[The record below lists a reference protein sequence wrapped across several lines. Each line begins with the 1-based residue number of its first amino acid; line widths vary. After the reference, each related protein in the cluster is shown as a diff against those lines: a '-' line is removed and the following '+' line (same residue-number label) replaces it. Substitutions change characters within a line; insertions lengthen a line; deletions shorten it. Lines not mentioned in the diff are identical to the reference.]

1 MAFFAEIKQLIRL
14 ATPLLAAQLLSTAT
28 GVVDTIMSGHY
39 HANDLAAVA
48 IGNSLWLPLFLLIS
62 GLLIATTSMVARFHG
77 AGDKAAIVTTTQ
89 QSIWMALLAS
99 LVASG
104 LLINIDLVLGWLQ
117 LEPELVRITDG
128 YLFAIAF
135 GMPAAAIF
143 NGLRG
148 FTEGMGR
155 TKPYMISSLLAFLA
169 NIPLNYALIYGVWG
183 LPEMGGVGC
192 GWATAM
198 SMWMQV
204 LVLGWFTSRSA
215 DYGGVSLYRHWQWP
229 QLAEIRKVFKLGF
242 PIAIAV
248 FAEVSIFSAIALLLA
263 PLGAL
268 MVAGHQVALSVS
280 HMIFMLPLSLAQAI
294 TIRVGFF
301 LGRDQQVLANNVA
314 RTGIMGAVLL
324 SMMTMLLILSFRETI
339 VGWFTSDIEVQA
351 LAASLFVFMAIYQL
365 PDHVQIAANAALR
378 AYHDTRVPLFLI
390 LLAYWVVALPLGY
403 TLARTD
409 LIVEAIAAKGFW
421 LGLLAGLSI
430 TSVLLTRRLYKIASR
445 PMAASPKPA
454 VDETS

>member
-1 MAFFAEIKQLIRL
+1 MKQLLRL

-28 GVVDTIMSGHY
+28 GVVDTIMAGHY
-39 HANDLAAVA
+39 NANDLASVAV
-48 IGNSLWLPLFLLIS
+48 GNSLWLPLYLLVS

-77 AGDKAAIVTTTQ
+77 AGDKPAIVTTTQ
-89 QSIWMALLAS
+89 QSIWMALIAA
-99 LVASG
+99 LVAA
-104 LLINIDLVLGWLQ
+104 LMLMNIGPVLVWLE
-117 LEPELVRITDG
+117 LEPELIRITDG
-128 YLFAIAF
+128 YVYAVAF
-135 GMPAAAIF
+135 GFPAAAIF

-155 TKPYMISSLLAFLA
+155 TRPYMISSLLAFLA

-198 SMWMQV
+198 SMWIQV
-204 LVLGWFTSRSA
+204 LVLGWFTSRSKE
-215 DYGGVSLYRHWQWP
+215 YGGISLYSHWQGP
-229 QLAEIRKVFKLGF
+229 QLQAIRKIFALGF

-268 MVAGHQVALSVS
+268 VVAGHQVALSVS
-280 HMIFMLPLSLAQAI
+280 HMIFMLPLSLSQAI

-301 LGRDQQVLANNVA
+301 LGRGEQHQANMVA
-314 RTGIMGAVLL
+314 RTGIMGAALL
-324 SMMTMLLILSFRETI
+324 SMITMTLILCFRETI
-339 VGWFTSDIEVQA
+339 VAWFTTDVEVQV
-351 LAASLFVFMAIYQL
+351 LAASVFVFMAVYQF

-378 AYHDTRVPLFLI
+378 AYHDTRVPLLLI

-403 TLARTD
+403 ILARTD
-409 LIVEAIAAKGFW
+409 WLGEPIAAKGFW
-421 LGLLAGLSI
+421 IGLLAGLAI
-430 TSVLLTRRLYKIASR
+430 TGVLLTLRLYKIASR
-445 PMAASPKPA
+445 PVVKG
-454 VDETS
+454 

>member
-1 MAFFAEIKQLIRL
+1 LTFFTEIKQLLRL
-14 ATPLLAAQLLSTAT
+14 AAPLLAAQLLSTAT

-48 IGNSLWLPLFLLIS
+48 VGNSLWLPLFLLVS
-62 GLLIATTSMVARFHG
+62 GMLIATTSMVARFHG
-77 AGDKAAIVTTTQ
+77 AGDKQAIVTTTQ
-89 QSIWMALLAS
+89 QSIWLALIAA
-99 LVASG
+99 LVAALALMNVG
-104 LLINIDLVLGWLQ
+104 PVLVWLE

-128 YLFAIAF
+128 YLYAVAF
-135 GMPAAAIF
+135 GFPAAAIF

-155 TKPYMISSLLAFLA
+155 TKPYMISSLLAFLV

-198 SMWMQV
+198 SMWIQV
-204 LVLGWFTSRSA
+204 LVLGWFTSRSKE
-215 DYGGVSLYRHWQWP
+215 YGGISLYSRWQMP
-229 QLAEIRKVFKLGF
+229 QLQEIRKIFALGF

-268 MVAGHQVALSVS
+268 VVAGHQVALSVS
-280 HMIFMLPLSLAQAI
+280 HMIFMLPLSLSQAI

-301 LGRDQQVLANNVA
+301 LGRGEQQQANAVA
-314 RTGIMGAVLL
+314 RTGIMGAALL
-324 SMMTMLLILSFRETI
+324 SMFTMTMILCFRETI
-339 VGWFTSDIEVQA
+339 VAWFTSDAEVQL
-351 LAASLFVFMAIYQL
+351 LAASVFVFMAVYQF

-378 AYHDTRVPLFLI
+378 AYHDTRVPLLLI
-390 LLAYWVVALPLGY
+390 LLACWVVALPLGY
-403 TLARTD
+403 ILARTD
-409 LIVEAIAAKGFW
+409 WLVEPIAAQGFW
-421 LGLLAGLSI
+421 IGLLVGLAI
-430 TSVLLTRRLYKIASR
+430 TGVLLTLRLYKIASR
-445 PMAASPKPA
+445 PMVKG
-454 VDETS
+454 

>member
-1 MAFFAEIKQLIRL
+1 LTFFTEIKQLLRL
-14 ATPLLAAQLLSTAT
+14 AAPLLAAQLLSTAT

-48 IGNSLWLPLFLLIS
+48 VGNSLWLPLFLLVS
-62 GLLIATTSMVARFHG
+62 GMLIATTSMVARFHG
-77 AGDKAAIVTTTQ
+77 AGDKQAIVTTTQ
-89 QSIWMALLAS
+89 QRIWLALIAA
-99 LVASG
+99 LVAAVALMNVG
-104 LLINIDLVLGWLQ
+104 PVLVWLG
-117 LEPELVRITDG
+117 LEPELIRITDG
-128 YLFAIAF
+128 YLYAVAF
-135 GMPAAAIF
+135 GFPAAAIF

-204 LVLGWFTSRSA
+204 LVLLWFTSRPKKYA
-215 DYGGVSLYRHWQWP
+215 GIRLYRRWQKP
-229 QLAEIRKVFKLGF
+229 QLLEMRKVFSLGF

-268 MVAGHQVALSVS
+268 VVAGHQVALSVS
-280 HMIFMLPLSLAQAI
+280 HMIFMLPLSLSQAI

-301 LGRDQQVLANNVA
+301 LGRGEQQQANAVA
-314 RTGIMGAVLL
+314 RTGIMGAALL
-324 SMMTMLLILSFRETI
+324 SMFTMTMILCFRETI
-339 VGWFTSDIEVQA
+339 VAWFTSDVEVQL
-351 LAASLFVFMAIYQL
+351 LAASVFVFMAVYQF

-378 AYHDTRVPLFLI
+378 AYHDTRVPLLLI

-403 TLARTD
+403 ILARTD
-409 LIVEAIAAKGFW
+409 WLVEPIAAQGFW
-421 LGLLAGLSI
+421 IGLLVGLAI
-430 TSVLLTRRLYKIASR
+430 TGVLLTLRLYKIASR
-445 PMAASPKPA
+445 PMLK
-454 VDETS
+454 D

>member
-1 MAFFAEIKQLIRL
+1 LTFFTEIKQLLRL
-14 ATPLLAAQLLSTAT
+14 AAPLLAAQLLSTAT

-48 IGNSLWLPLFLLIS
+48 VGNSLWLPLFLLVS
-62 GLLIATTSMVARFHG
+62 GMLIATTSMVARFHG
-77 AGDKAAIVTTTQ
+77 AGDKQAIVTTTQ
-89 QSIWMALLAS
+89 QSIWLALIAA
-99 LVASG
+99 LVAAVVLMNVG
-104 LLINIDLVLGWLQ
+104 PVLVWLG
-117 LEPELVRITDG
+117 LEPELIRITDG
-128 YLFAIAF
+128 YLYAVAF
-135 GMPAAAIF
+135 GFPAAAIF

-204 LVLGWFTSRSA
+204 LVLLWFTSRPKKYA
-215 DYGGVSLYRHWQWP
+215 GIRLYRRWQKP
-229 QLAEIRKVFKLGF
+229 QLLEMRKVFSLGF

-268 MVAGHQVALSVS
+268 VVAGHQVALSVS
-280 HMIFMLPLSLAQAI
+280 HMIFMLPLSLSQAI

-301 LGRDQQVLANNVA
+301 LGRGEQQQANAVA
-314 RTGIMGAVLL
+314 RTGIMGAALL
-324 SMMTMLLILSFRETI
+324 SMFTMTMILCFRETI
-339 VGWFTSDIEVQA
+339 VAWFTSDVEVQL
-351 LAASLFVFMAIYQL
+351 LAASVFVFMAVYQF

-378 AYHDTRVPLFLI
+378 AYHDTRVPLLLI

-403 TLARTD
+403 ILARTD
-409 LIVEAIAAKGFW
+409 WLVEPIAAQGFW
-421 LGLLAGLSI
+421 IGLLVGLAI
-430 TSVLLTRRLYKIASR
+430 TGVLLTLRLYKIASR
-445 PMAASPKPA
+445 PMLK
-454 VDETS
+454 D

>member
-1 MAFFAEIKQLIRL
+1 
-14 ATPLLAAQLLSTAT
+14 
-28 GVVDTIMSGHY
+28 VVDTIMSGHY

-48 IGNSLWLPLFLLIS
+48 VGNSLWLPLFLLVS
-62 GLLIATTSMVARFHG
+62 GMLIATTSMVARFHG
-77 AGDKAAIVTTTQ
+77 AGDKQAIVTTTQ
-89 QSIWMALLAS
+89 QSIWLALIAA
-99 LVASG
+99 LVAAVVLMNVG
-104 LLINIDLVLGWLQ
+104 PVLVWLG
-117 LEPELVRITDG
+117 LEPELIRITDG
-128 YLFAIAF
+128 YLYAVAF
-135 GMPAAAIF
+135 GFPAAAIF

-204 LVLGWFTSRSA
+204 LVLLWFTSRPKKYA
-215 DYGGVSLYRHWQWP
+215 GIRLYRRWQKP
-229 QLAEIRKVFKLGF
+229 QLLEMRKVFSLGF

-268 MVAGHQVALSVS
+268 VVAGHQVALSVS
-280 HMIFMLPLSLAQAI
+280 HMIFMLPLSLSQAI

-301 LGRDQQVLANNVA
+301 LGRGEQQQANAVA
-314 RTGIMGAVLL
+314 RTGIMGAALL
-324 SMMTMLLILSFRETI
+324 SMFTMTMILCFRETI
-339 VGWFTSDIEVQA
+339 VAWFTSDVEVQL
-351 LAASLFVFMAIYQL
+351 LAASVFVFMAVYQF

-378 AYHDTRVPLFLI
+378 AYHDTRVPLLLI

-403 TLARTD
+403 ILARTD
-409 LIVEAIAAKGFW
+409 WLVEPIAAQGFW
-421 LGLLAGLSI
+421 IGLLVGLAI
-430 TSVLLTRRLYKIASR
+430 TGVLLTLRLYKIASR
-445 PMAASPKPA
+445 PMLK
-454 VDETS
+454 D

>member
-1 MAFFAEIKQLIRL
+1 LTFFTEIKQLLRL
-14 ATPLLAAQLLSTAT
+14 AAPLLAAQLLSTAT

-48 IGNSLWLPLFLLIS
+48 VGNSLWLPLFLLVS
-62 GLLIATTSMVARFHG
+62 GMLIATTSMVARFHG
-77 AGDKAAIVTTTQ
+77 AGDKQAIVTTTQ
-89 QSIWMALLAS
+89 QSIWLALIAA
-99 LVASG
+99 LVAAVALMNVG
-104 LLINIDLVLGWLQ
+104 PVLVWLG
-117 LEPELVRITDG
+117 LEPELIRITDG
-128 YLFAIAF
+128 YLYAVAF
-135 GMPAAAIF
+135 GFPAAAIF

-204 LVLGWFTSRSA
+204 LVLLWFTSRPKKYA
-215 DYGGVSLYRHWQWP
+215 GIRLYRRWQKP
-229 QLAEIRKVFKLGF
+229 QLLEMRKVFSLGF

-268 MVAGHQVALSVS
+268 VVAGHQVALSVS
-280 HMIFMLPLSLAQAI
+280 HMIFMLPLSLSQAI

-301 LGRDQQVLANNVA
+301 LGRGEQQQANAVA
-314 RTGIMGAVLL
+314 RTGIMGAALL
-324 SMMTMLLILSFRETI
+324 SMFTMTMILCFRETI
-339 VGWFTSDIEVQA
+339 VAWFTSDVEVQL
-351 LAASLFVFMAIYQL
+351 LAASVFVFMAVYQF

-378 AYHDTRVPLFLI
+378 AYHDTRVPLLLI

-403 TLARTD
+403 ILARTD
-409 LIVEAIAAKGFW
+409 WLVEPIAAQGFW
-421 LGLLAGLSI
+421 IGLLVGLAI
-430 TSVLLTRRLYKIASR
+430 TGVLLTLRLYKIASR
-445 PMAASPKPA
+445 PMLK
-454 VDETS
+454 D